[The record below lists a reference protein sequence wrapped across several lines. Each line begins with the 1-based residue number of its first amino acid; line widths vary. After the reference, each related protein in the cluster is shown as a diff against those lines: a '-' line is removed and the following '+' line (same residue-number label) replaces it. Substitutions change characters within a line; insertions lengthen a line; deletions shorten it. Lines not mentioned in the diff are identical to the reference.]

1 MNGGK
6 WMRCKKC
13 EEDQTRCIGK
23 KLFGFKKR
31 GVVEAGAVV
40 YLRRMNSSTTLVT
53 QSSDSASACSN
64 PYETERILREYL
76 LFHYGSA
83 QEVVGYPFA
92 PVDALEYPV
101 RCVRQCVDVSKLG
114 ASSRALDLGCAV
126 GRSSF
131 ELARWCGE
139 VIGIDYSAAFISAA
153 ESVRM
158 SGVLEYQCPV
168 EGELTMP
175 LKAVRPEA
183 VDPQRVR
190 FEQGD
195 AMALRGGLGKF
206 DVVLMANLIDR
217 LREPQRCLASLSAL
231 VSSGGQL
238 VITSPYTWMEE
249 YTPRENW
256 LGGKFLGGKPLRT
269 IDGLREC
276 LGADF
281 ELLDSMDLPFL
292 IREHA
297 RKFQWSVAHGTRWI
311 RRG

>member
-1 MNGGK
+1 
-6 WMRCKKC
+6 
-13 EEDQTRCIGK
+13 
-23 KLFGFKKR
+23 
-31 GVVEAGAVV
+31 
-40 YLRRMNSSTTLVT
+40 MNSSTPLAV
-53 QSSDSASACSN
+53 QQPDSAAALSN

-76 LFHYGSA
+76 LFHYGGA
-83 QEVVGYPFA
+83 QEVAGYPFA

-101 RCVRQCVDVSKLG
+101 RCVTQCVDVSKLG
-114 ASSRALDLGCAV
+114 AHSRGLDLGCAV
-126 GRSSF
+126 GRSTF

-139 VIGIDYSAAFISAA
+139 VMGIDYSAAFVSAA
-153 ESVRM
+153 ESVRV
-158 SGVLEYQCPV
+158 SGALEYQCTL
-168 EGELTMP
+168 EGELSKP

-183 VDPQRVR
+183 IDPERVR

-195 AMALRGGLGKF
+195 AMALRSGLGKF

-231 VSSGGQL
+231 VSPGGQL

-256 LGGKFLGGKPLRT
+256 LGGKLEGGLPLRT
-269 IDGLREC
+269 LDGLRGC
-276 LGADF
+276 LEADF
-281 ELLDSMDLPFL
+281 ELADSMDLPFL

-297 RKFQWSVAHGTRWI
+297 RKFQWSVAQGTRWI